1 MCSGDK
7 MEMELSQEHRLF
19 RDSLREFLAKEVEP
33 IADERDRKGPLS
45 KGEVLEFFAKFRKL
59 GIGYDPESLSVY
71 FEDPFYYGIA
81 SEEIS
86 RVWASLNVV
95 LGMSFPVVF
104 VNLASDQ
111 TKDAMMPKLEK
122 NQLIGCLAATEPEAG
137 SDTTKLKTTAEL
149 DGDEWVL
156 NGTKTWISNATVADV
171 ALVVATNREMRM
183 QDMFLVDQVNSPFET
198 SELHKLGWRAAP
210 TGEIYLRNC
219 RVPKDNALSVMIQK
233 ALSSGGMVE
242 ALPIAASISK
252 LYAYMSPLSAVFC
265 LMRSG
270 MALMATGISQAA
282 LDASIA
288 YARQR
293 KAFGKP
299 IGKFQ
304 LIQDMLYKMAAIT
317 ESSRL
322 LGYKALYMI
331 QKGDPKARYMSSLAK
346 GYACEGCVE
355 VTYNAIQ
362 IHGGLG
368 LSDEYPLERYFRD
381 ARVMTIPDGTT
392 EIQKLIVGRELLG
405 KGFSAYT

>member
-1 MCSGDK
+1 

-282 LDASIA
+282 LDASIT

>member
-1 MCSGDK
+1 

-19 RDSLREFLAKEVEP
+19 RDSLREFLAKEVES

-282 LDASIA
+282 LDASIT

>member
-1 MCSGDK
+1 
-7 MEMELSQEHRLF
+7 MEFEFSQEHRLF
-19 RDSLREFLAKEVEP
+19 RDSLREFLAKEIEP
-33 IADERDRKGPLS
+33 IVDEKEKKGPLT
-45 KGEVLEFFAKFRKL
+45 KEEVLEFYAKFRKL

-104 VNLASDQ
+104 VNLASEQ
-111 TKDAMMPKLEK
+111 TKEVMMPKLEK
-122 NQLIGCLAATEPEAG
+122 NQLVGCLAATEPEAG
-137 SDTTKLKTTAEL
+137 SDTTTMKTTAEL

-156 NGTKTWISNATVADV
+156 NGTKTWISNAPIADV
-171 ALVVATNREMRM
+171 ALVVATNKETGR
-183 QDMFLVDQVNSPFET
+183 QDMFLVDRVNSPFET
-198 SELHKLGWRAAP
+198 SELHKLGWRASP

-219 RVPKDNALSVMIQK
+219 RVPKENALSIMIQK
-233 ALSSGGMVE
+233 ALSEGTMLES
-242 ALPIAASISK
+242 LPIAASISK

-265 LMRSG
+265 LMRAG

-288 YARQR
+288 YAKQR

-346 GYACEGCVE
+346 AYACEGCVK
-355 VTYNAIQ
+355 VTYYGIQ

-405 KGFSAYT
+405 KGFSAYS

>member
-1 MCSGDK
+1 

-156 NGTKTWISNATVADV
+156 NGTKTWICNATVADV

>member
-1 MCSGDK
+1 